1 MRSST
6 RGMAASNNYGYGQGN
21 QKSQKQ
27 KVVGVN
33 PPFCNNSMKGRPYRP
48 TKQLLGKRASG
59 RFRKGVNVIGGLRDL
74 DRGGQMPENSG
85 LFYRKKNFPIL
96 VSEGWAKMGNSG
108 VKRKRVSSAFQK
120 GVNGVCELG
129 DVDRSDQNTK
139 IGVMGYVQI
148 LLFAISCG
156 RKGLTGPIKTR

>member
-1 MRSST
+1 
-6 RGMAASNNYGYGQGN
+6 
-21 QKSQKQ
+21 
-27 KVVGVN
+27 
-33 PPFCNNSMKGRPYRP
+33 
-48 TKQLLGKRASG
+48 
-59 RFRKGVNVIGGLRDL
+59 
-74 DRGGQMPENSG
+74 
-85 LFYRKKNFPIL
+85 
-96 VSEGWAKMGNSG
+96 MGNSG